1 MLRRAILVVSGTA
14 AAVASA
20 LAYNPPQLAQ
30 VSTASKP
37 ATPAPTT
44 PSTPTTGK
52 ATPAPKSTPTTGK
65 ATPAPKS
72 TPTTPASTLPSGDF
86 SGDKVQTRWGPV
98 QVQITVKDGVITAAN
113 ALAFPNG
120 DRRSLSISQQAIPYL
135 IEQTLGVVS
144 SSEVMG
150 VSQATY
156 TSNGWRASLQ
166 SAIKKAGI

>member
-37 ATPAPTT
+37 ATPAPTN

-52 ATPAPKSTPTTGK
+52 ATPAT
-65 ATPAPKS
+65 KS
-72 TPTTPASTLPSGDF
+72 TPTTPASILPSGDF
-86 SGDKVQTRWGPV
+86 TGDKVQTRWGPV

-135 IEQTLGVVS
+135 IEQTLGVVK

-150 VSQATY
+150 VS
-156 TSNGWRASLQ
+156 
-166 SAIKKAGI
+166 

>member
-1 MLRRAILVVSGTA
+1 MLRRAILIVSGTA

-20 LAYNPPQLAQ
+20 LAYNPPQLTQ
-30 VSTASKP
+30 VATSSKPSKP
-37 ATPAPTT
+37 APSTPAPSTT
-44 PSTPTTGK
+44 TS
-52 ATPAPKSTPTTGK
+52 K

-72 TPTTPASTLPSGDF
+72 TPTTPASKLPSGDF
-86 SGDKVQTRWGPV
+86 SGDKIQTRWGPV

-113 ALAFPNG
+113 ALAFPTG

-144 SSEVMG
+144 ASEVMG
-150 VSQATY
+150 VSGASY
-156 TSNGWRASLQ
+156 TSNGWRTSLQ

>member
-1 MLRRAILVVSGTA
+1 MLRRVILVVSGTA

-20 LAYNPPQLAQ
+20 LAYNPPQLTQ
-30 VSTASKP
+30 VSTSSKP
-37 ATPAPTT
+37 ATSTPSTSTPAT
-44 PSTPTTGK
+44 PSTPT
-52 ATPAPKSTPTTGK
+52 SGK

-72 TPTTPASTLPSGDF
+72 TPTTPATKLPSGDF
-86 SGDKVQTRWGPV
+86 SGNKIQTRWGPV

-113 ALAFPNG
+113 ALAFPDG

-135 IEQTLGVVS
+135 IEQSLGVVNS
-144 SSEVMG
+144 SQVMG

>member
-20 LAYNPPQLAQ
+20 LAYNPPQLTQ
-30 VSTASKP
+30 VATSSKP
-37 ATPAPTT
+37 VTPAP
-44 PSTPTTGK
+44 STP
-52 ATPAPKSTPTTGK
+52 STPTTGK

-72 TPTTPASTLPSGDF
+72 TPTTPASKLPSGDF
-86 SGDKVQTRWGPV
+86 SGDKIQTRWGPV

-113 ALAFPNG
+113 ALAFPDG

-135 IEQTLGVVS
+135 IEQSLGVVS
-144 SSEVMG
+144 SSDVMG
-150 VSQATY
+150 VSRATV
-156 TSNGWRASLQ
+156 TSDGWRSSLQ

>member
-20 LAYNPPQLAQ
+20 LAYNPPQLTQ
-30 VSTASKP
+30 VASSSKP
-37 ATPAPTT
+37 VTPAPSTPA
-44 PSTPTTGK
+44 PSTP
-52 ATPAPKSTPTTGK
+52 STPTTGK

-72 TPTTPASTLPSGDF
+72 TPTTPASKLPSGDF
-86 SGDKVQTRWGPV
+86 SGDKIQTRWGPV

-113 ALAFPNG
+113 ALAFPDG